1 MVLVVTFAVIGC
13 SSSAPIADPPESTR
27 RIESSAPSTATIP
40 STTMLNSGTD
50 STSITTSSTT
60 TTTTTLAWQ
69 AFPSGP
75 TPPLSVSGEPVVRVS
90 RVETTDRVVFLTID
104 DGFHRD
110 PRIPGFLAEHQMPAS
125 VFLVRGPML
134 EDPEYFRQ
142 FLASGSTINSHTL
155 THPSLAGLPL
165 ERQRREICGMVDLIR
180 QTYGFTGTLFRP
192 PYGSSDGNTR
202 RAAADCGLAAVVTWN
217 SELWEGN
224 VDLARRPH
232 LQPGDIFLT
241 HFRTDLYDNLVA
253 FAARVEAE
261 GFTVALLDRYLIP
274 PVSGE

>member
-1 MVLVVTFAVIGC
+1 M
-13 SSSAPIADPPESTR
+13 
-27 RIESSAPSTATIP
+27 
-40 STTMLNSGTD
+40 
-50 STSITTSSTT
+50 
-60 TTTTTLAWQ
+60 
-69 AFPSGP
+69 
-75 TPPLSVSGEPVVRVS
+75 VRVS

-110 PRIPGFLAEHQMPAS
+110 PRIPAFLAERQMPAS

-142 FLASGSTINSHTL
+142 FLASGSTINSHTS

-165 ERQRREICGMVDLIR
+165 ERQRREICGMVDLIQ
-180 QTYGFTGTLFRP
+180 QTYGHTGKLFRP
-192 PYGSSDGNTR
+192 PYGSFDGNTR
-202 RAAADCGLAAVVTWN
+202 RAAADCGLAALVTWN

-261 GFTVALLDRYLIP
+261 GFTVALLDRYLVS
-274 PVSGE
+274 PVIGE